1 MIDLHCHILPGLD
14 DGAVTL
20 EDSVAMARQGQADG
34 ISVVAA
40 TPHIRAD
47 HAVVID
53 ELGARVRR
61 LQRELDSRE
70 VPVRVLPGGELAQTR
85 ARQLSEEELRLVTL
99 GATGAWLLLE
109 PAPGPLGP
117 GMCELVE
124 WLAARGLSSIVA
136 HPERHA
142 GEGFAEQLLAL
153 RERGCLIQWTADFV
167 AAASDGDE
175 VLRLARLGLVHL
187 LGSDSHS
194 ARIGR
199 PVRLSAGFE
208 RLARACGPEWM
219 AWMTQR
225 APRAI
230 VAGERPPLAPPPA

>member
-20 EDSVAMARQGQADG
+20 EDSVAMARQAQADG
-34 ISVVAA
+34 ISVVVA
-40 TPHIRAD
+40 TPHIRGD

-53 ELGARVRR
+53 ELGSRVRR
-61 LQRELDSRE
+61 LQRALNSRK

-85 ARQLSEEELRLVTL
+85 ARQLSEEELRLITL
-99 GATGAWLLLE
+99 GAAGTWLLLE

-117 GMCELVE
+117 GLCELVE
-124 WLAARGLSSIVA
+124 WLTARGLSSVIA

-142 GEGFAEQLLAL
+142 GERFAEQLLAL
-153 RERGCLIQWTADFV
+153 QERGCLIQWTADFV
-167 AAASDGDE
+167 ARASDGDE
-175 VLRLARLGLVHL
+175 VLRLAGMGLVHL

-199 PVRLSAGFE
+199 PVRLGDGFD
-208 RLARACGPEWM
+208 RLARACSPEWIE
-219 AWMTQR
+219 WMTEL

-230 VAGERPPLAPPPA
+230 LSGEPAPATPPPA